1 MMLDRSAHIRA
12 AFWALL
18 PVGLMLLFV
27 KVFWPTVPAE
37 IYINGV
43 IHGLI
48 TALIALGFVIIYR
61 SNRIVNFAAADMG
74 AAPASLTFL
83 LYAALGWNIYLAIAC
98 GFASALLLG
107 VLVEF
112 LAIRRF
118 FNAPRLIA
126 TVATIGVT
134 EILVGLGILLPIWLD
149 RDSRTIDRFKPLFD
163 AHFSTGRLITFD
175 GNDILVLV
183 VVPLVLIALA
193 CFYKFSRIGV
203 ALRAAAE
210 NADRASLLGIPVRRL
225 QSVVWGLAGALAFIA
240 LFLRIA
246 VAGQAL
252 GRALDPDILLTALG
266 AAVIGRMERMPT
278 VVLAAVGLGVVDQAA
293 VFHFDNVITMSIA
306 FRGAIIL
313 IALLLQRADTVS
325 RIASATTS
333 TWQATREVRPIPAEL
348 RKERPVRAAQ
358 GVLIALGIGLALLVP
373 VFFSED
379 RIRLAGAIAIY
390 GIIGF
395 SLVILTGWA
404 GQISLGQMG
413 FVGIASAIV
422 GTVATRWHWD
432 MSLLLLVGG
441 LVGAF
446 TTVLVGVPTLRARGL
461 AFAVATLAFSLVVTG
476 YLLNT
481 GYSPIKSW
489 VPNGT
494 IDRTHLFGVI
504 SLDSD
509 TRFYLLILGVLVL
522 CWLMMLSLR
531 RSRIGRVLIG
541 VRDNEKVAQAYSVG
555 SRASLIM
562 AFAVSGF
569 ITGMAGAL
577 FVMQQQAVDAQN
589 FDPVE
594 GLRVFSLVVV
604 GGLGSIGGVLLG
616 AIFIK
621 GAQWF
626 ITQPQFL
633 FLQSGVG
640 LLLVLLIFPG
650 GLGAAAGE
658 VRDGALRWYARRKGI
673 RVPSLLADT
682 RVSEVPEE
690 EQLDIAAALADA
702 AAHSETLVEVR
713 E

>member
-1 MMLDRSAHIRA
+1 MMLDRSANIRA
-12 AFWALL
+12 AFWAVL
-18 PVGLMLLFV
+18 PLGLMVLGV

-43 IHGLI
+43 IHGMI

-98 GFASALLLG
+98 GFGSAILLG

-112 LAIRRF
+112 LFIRRF

-134 EILVGLGILLPIWLD
+134 ELLVALGIFLPLWLD
-149 RDSRTIDRFKPLFD
+149 RDRTIDRFKPLFN
-163 AHFSTGRLITFD
+163 AHFTTGRLITFD
-175 GNDILVLV
+175 GNDILVLI

-193 CFYKFSRIGV
+193 AFYKFSRVGV

-225 QSVVWGLAGALAFIA
+225 QSVVWGLAGLLAFVA
-240 LFLRIA
+240 MFLRIA
-246 VAGQAL
+246 VAGQSL
-252 GRALDPDILLTALG
+252 GRALDPAILLTALG

-278 VVLAAVGLGVVDQAA
+278 VVLAAVGLGIVDQAA
-293 VFHFDNVITMSIA
+293 VFHFDNVQTMSIA

-313 IALLLQRADTVS
+313 IALLLQRGDTIS
-325 RIASATTS
+325 RIASSTTS
-333 TWQATREVRPIPAEL
+333 TWQATKEVRPIPTEL
-348 RKERPVRAAQ
+348 RKERPVRAVQ
-358 GVLIALGIGLALLVP
+358 GLLIALGIGFALLVP
-373 VFFSED
+373 VLFSED
-379 RIRLAGAIAIY
+379 RIKLVGAIAIY

-413 FVGIASAIV
+413 FVGIAGAVV
-422 GTVATRWHWD
+422 GTIANRWHWD
-432 MSLLLLVGG
+432 MSLLLLAGG
-441 LVGAF
+441 MVGAV
-446 TTVLVGVPTLRARGL
+446 TTVLIGIPTLRARGL
-461 AFAVATLAFSLVVTG
+461 AFAIATLAFSLMVTG

-489 VPNGT
+489 VPNGSV
-494 IDRTHLFGVI
+494 DRTHLFGVI
-504 SLDSD
+504 SLESE
-509 TRFYLLILGVLVL
+509 TRFYTLIIAVLIIA
-522 CWLMMLSLR
+522 WLIVLSLR
-531 RSRIGRVLIG
+531 RSRVGRVLIG

-555 SRASLIM
+555 ARASLVM

-594 GLRVFSLVVV
+594 GLRVFSMVVV

-616 AIFIK
+616 AIFVK
-621 GAQWF
+621 GSQWF

-633 FLQSGVG
+633 FLSTGFG
-640 LLLVLLIFPG
+640 LLLVLLLFPG
-650 GLGAAAGE
+650 GLGAAVGD
-658 VRDGALRWYARRKGI
+658 VRDAALRWYARRRGI
-673 RVPSLLADT
+673 RVPSLVADT
-682 RVSEVPEE
+682 RVADVPEE
-690 EQLDIAAALADA
+690 EQVDIAAALADA
-702 AAHSETLVEVR
+702 ATHAETLVEVR

>member
-1 MMLDRSAHIRA
+1 MMLDRSANIRA
-12 AFWALL
+12 AFWAVL
-18 PVGLMLLFV
+18 PVGLMVLGV

-37 IYINGV
+37 IYINGI

-83 LYAALGWNIYLAIAC
+83 LYAALGWNIYLAIVC

-112 LAIRRF
+112 LFIRRF

-134 EILVGLGILLPIWLD
+134 ELLVALGIFLPLWLD
-149 RDSRTIDRFKPLFD
+149 RDSRTIDRFKPLFS
-163 AHFSTGRLITFD
+163 AHFSTGKLITFD
-175 GNDILVLV
+175 GNDILVLI
-183 VVPLVLIALA
+183 VVPLVLIGLA
-193 CFYKFSRIGV
+193 AFYKFSRIGV

-225 QSVVWGLAGALAFIA
+225 QSVVWGLAGLLAFIA
-240 LFLRIA
+240 MFLRIA
-246 VAGQAL
+246 VAGQSL
-252 GRALDPDILLTALG
+252 GRALDPAILLTALG

-293 VFHFDNVITMSIA
+293 VFHFDNVQTMSIA
-306 FRGAIIL
+306 FRGGIIL
-313 IALLLQRADTVS
+313 IALLLQRGDTIS
-325 RIASATTS
+325 RIASSATS
-333 TWQATREVRPIPAEL
+333 TWQATKEVRPVPTEL

-358 GVLIALGIGLALLVP
+358 AVLIAIGIGLALLVP
-373 VFFSED
+373 VLFSED
-379 RIRLAGAIAIY
+379 RIKLVGAIAIY

-413 FVGIASAIV
+413 FVGIAGAIV
-422 GTVATRWHWD
+422 GTIANRWHWD
-432 MSLLLLVGG
+432 MGLLLLAGG
-441 LVGAF
+441 VVGAV
-446 TTVLVGVPTLRARGL
+446 TTVLIGLPTLRARGL
-461 AFAVATLAFSLVVTG
+461 AFAIATLAFSLVVTG

-489 VPNGT
+489 VPDGT

-504 SLDSD
+504 SLESE
-509 TRFYLLILGVLVL
+509 TRYYMLIIGVLIVT
-522 CWLMMLSLR
+522 WLMVLSLR
-531 RSRIGRVLIG
+531 RSRVGRVLIG

-555 SRASLIM
+555 ARASLIM

-594 GLRVFSLVVV
+594 GLRVFSMVVV

-616 AIFIK
+616 AIFVK
-621 GAQWF
+621 GSQWF

-633 FLQSGVG
+633 FLSSGFG
-640 LLLVLLIFPG
+640 LLLVLLVFPG
-650 GLGAAAGE
+650 GLGAAVGE
-658 VRDGALRWYARRKGI
+658 VRDAALRWYARRRGI
-673 RVPSLLADT
+673 RVPSLVADT
-682 RVSEVPEE
+682 RVADVPAE
-690 EQLDIAAALADA
+690 EQVDIAAALADA
-702 AAHSETLVEVR
+702 ATHAETLVEVR